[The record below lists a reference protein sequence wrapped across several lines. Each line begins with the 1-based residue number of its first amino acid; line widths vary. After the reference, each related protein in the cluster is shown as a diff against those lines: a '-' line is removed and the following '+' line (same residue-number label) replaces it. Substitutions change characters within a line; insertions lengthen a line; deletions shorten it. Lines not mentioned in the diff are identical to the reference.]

1 MVTPLDEDC
10 ESRFI
15 YTENGQILPA
25 CEGDQNAQE
34 TINQLGLNSRKLQG
48 SRRMV
53 YIVYQ
58 QMKERC
64 LPEEFDAYVNEELQ
78 QNDNGEF
85 AEFWTTIKYVAEKA

>member
-1 MVTPLDEDC
+1 
-10 ESRFI
+10 
-15 YTENGQILPA
+15 
-25 CEGDQNAQE
+25 
-34 TINQLGLNSRKLQG
+34 
-48 SRRMV
+48 MV